1 MRRDSLRYFVEQT
14 EVEEIVNTH
23 KIEGTKY
30 PVRGLRS
37 PLVNLFCLFREKHC
51 RDETAAQ
58 LISIANIEIC
68 STNIGD

>member
-30 PVRGLRS
+30 PVSG
-37 PLVNLFCLFREKHC
+37 V
-51 RDETAAQ
+51 A
-58 LISIANIEIC
+58 
-68 STNIGD
+68 